1 MKWSKEK
8 INDKKEYF
16 FSQRKNPT
24 GMFTEMVVRTYFLIY
39 KQCSLND
46 NFCPSNKINSRILV
60 SDVYENFYD
69 NKTSN
74 HVPSVVDDCINNLNK
89 MGYIKFIKTNSSP
102 KWMVKIEK
110 NLDFILDGE
119 EDFYFKKYNITQKI
133 V

>member
-1 MKWSKEK
+1 
-8 INDKKEYF
+8 
-16 FSQRKNPT
+16 
-24 GMFTEMVVRTYFLIY
+24 
-39 KQCSLND
+39 
-46 NFCPSNKINSRILV
+46 NKVNSRILV
-60 SDVYENFYD
+60 SDAYENFYD

-102 KWMVKIEK
+102 KRMVKIER
-110 NLDFILDGE
+110 NLDFILDSE